1 MLDERTSLGI
11 LGDKMGT
18 YTQKKAADALG
29 DAARN
34 TGTVGTFMG
43 VGMGGAF
50 GNAMNNAFSN
60 LGNAQDA
67 AAKQETKPKQKYC
80 GECGAAMSVGAK
92 FCPECGAKQS
102 SGSVCVKCGA
112 DVKGKKFCPE
122 CGTKVEN

>member
-1 MLDERTSLGI
+1 
-11 LGDKMGT
+11 MGT

-67 AAKQETKPKQKYC
+67 APKQETKPKQKYC

-92 FCPECGAKQS
+92 FCPECGHKF
-102 SGSVCVKCGA
+102 VTICPKCGNELPEGA
-112 DVKGKKFCPE
+112 KFCLE
-122 CGTKVEN
+122 CGEKI